1 MSSGA
6 AGRHPGLARSR
17 HQQHPVPA
25 AVSRQHLN
33 SCAPGRRGTGTGLS
47 PSLARGCRTPCAGV
61 PARPARR
68 WPSPSFL
75 GACQDTRPGTSRA
88 QCAALGSPPFPSTG
102 RAPQPCS
109 SQNSPPQVRVR
120 WPPLP
125 STGISHS
132 WLGPELESGELES
145 GEGPEASP
153 HGMLFPTVLLWG
165 VCRDPPAPRR
175 TLCDKSR
182 WCRAVPAVGAAPA
195 RPCPCQSPGEA
206 VPASAALTQ
215 LNPAQQHEME
225 TRHPECQL
233 WSKGKAGFRSL
244 GVSFGPLSYSSSQP
258 TLCHTRGTT
267 ALGSGRP
274 WG

>member
-6 AGRHPGLARSR
+6 AGSHPGLARSR

-132 WLGPELESGELES
+132 WLGPELESGE
-145 GEGPEASP
+145 GPGTTPVPTGCCSP
-153 HGMLFPTVLLWG
+153 LSCYG
-165 VCRDPPAPRR
+165 V
-175 TLCDKSR
+175 S
-182 WCRAVPAVGAAPA
+182 VGTPLPHAG
-195 RPCPCQSPGEA
+195 PCVTSPGGAGLCLQWEQPQH
-206 VPASAALTQ
+206 VPVPVSRLERLYQ
-215 LNPAQQHEME
+215 LRLP
-225 TRHPECQL
+225 
-233 WSKGKAGFRSL
+233 
-244 GVSFGPLSYSSSQP
+244 
-258 TLCHTRGTT
+258 
-267 ALGSGRP
+267 
-274 WG
+274 